1 MRLIDADALKAEIA
15 ETKQARVSG
24 FGNSDYYTGYI
35 CALSVVEGMIAM
47 LEKDGE
53 QDDSF

>member
-1 MRLIDADALKAEIA
+1 MNRYIDADALKAEIA
-15 ETKQARVSG
+15 ETKRARMSG

-53 QDDSF
+53 AE